1 MKGSNHTRHRQTQ
14 ERIPRVAVWGLGGFF
29 AVLALILVGIY
40 LLSRS
45 SSHTPVAEFGGLGGA
60 AQPRRVADLTTP
72 KAFLGGTYRVS
83 DVAAVASKNAVL
95 FIDSTKPNYVF
106 WMNLN
111 ENGEQSGDI
120 KPLPL
125 GATVHNPRG
134 LTQLGSR
141 YLIVGDLA
149 APAPTGSA
157 ELLSFTINPDTQSI
171 ASVQSL
177 TGLRG
182 FLLENVPELKRWAQ
196 TGEEGGF
203 FTEALALSLD
213 PQSPKLLLGCR
224 RPLINGNALVIPL
237 RLTHAG
243 EPITIEN
250 LQLAQP
256 NAYQLPLAGQGIRG
270 FRYDNRLKSHLIIS
284 GASGEK
290 QDDSF
295 TLWEWNGENTGT
307 SSADPQKLIR
317 LDGAMLPGGLTRVK
331 IAEHEYLFIVGEG
344 STYAKVEYAK
354 E

>member
-1 MKGSNHTRHRQTQ
+1 MKGFIKYRQTQ
-14 ERIPRVAVWGLGGFF
+14 ERIPRFAVVGLGGIFV
-29 AVLALILVGIY
+29 VLALILVGIY

-45 SSHTPVAEFGGLGGA
+45 SNNSPVAEFGGLGGA
-60 AQPRRVADLTTP
+60 AQPRRVGALTAP
-72 KAFLGGTYRVS
+72 KAFLGGTYRAS
-83 DVAAVASKNAVL
+83 DVAAVVSKNAVL

-106 WMNLN
+106 WMNLD
-111 ENGEQSGDI
+111 ENGEQAGDI
-120 KPLPL
+120 KALPL
-125 GATVHNPRG
+125 GAIVQNPRG

-157 ELLSFTINPDTQSI
+157 ELLSFTINAETQNI
-171 ASVQSL
+171 TSVQSL

-182 FLLENVPELKRWAQ
+182 FLLENVPELKRWATQ

-203 FTEALALSLD
+203 FMEALALSLD

-237 RLTHAG
+237 RFAHPG
-243 EPITIEN
+243 EPLTLEN

-295 TLWEWNGENTGT
+295 TLWEWNGE
-307 SSADPQKLIR
+307 SAGSGSAEPQKLIQ

-331 IAEHEYLFIVGEG
+331 IAEREYLFIVGEG
-344 STYAKVEYAK
+344 NTYSKVEYAK

>member
-1 MKGSNHTRHRQTQ
+1 MKGFTKYRQSQ
-14 ERIPRVAVWGLGGFF
+14 ERIPRFAFWGLGGFF
-29 AVLALILVGIY
+29 GLLALILLAVY

-45 SSHTPVAEFGGLGGA
+45 SSHSPVAEFGGLGGA
-60 AQPRRVADLTTP
+60 AQPRVGELTAP
-72 KAFLGGTYRVS
+72 KAFLGGTYKVS

-95 FIDSTKPNYVF
+95 FIDPTKPNYVF

-111 ENGEQSGDI
+111 ENGEQVGEI

-125 GATVHNPRG
+125 GATVQNPRG

-149 APAPTGSA
+149 VPAPAGTA
-157 ELLSFTINPDTQSI
+157 ELVSFTVNADTQSI

-182 FLLENVPELKRWAQ
+182 FLLENVPELKRWA
-196 TGEEGGF
+196 TETREEGGF

-237 RLTHAG
+237 RFAHPG
-243 EPITIEN
+243 EPITLEN

-256 NAYQLPLAGQGIRG
+256 NAYQLRLAGQGIRG

-295 TLWEWNGENTGT
+295 TLWEWNGESMGT
-307 SSADPQKLIR
+307 SGADPQKLIQ

-331 IAEHEYLFIVGEG
+331 IAQHEYLFIVGEG